1 MKDSISIRETPPSST
16 DPRTDSPSSV
26 ALFLISSPS
35 ADAISLFTA
44 FSTIF
49 DVTISSRR
57 AQSFT
62 TIPILRTFVIRTVF
76 LGLSGLI
83 LSHPLNSHTLPAV
96 QLFSLLH

>member
-1 MKDSISIRETPPSST
+1 MSNEGFHLHTRNSTFIHGSLHGLPPV
-16 DPRTDSPSSV
+16 SV

-76 LGLSGLI
+76 LG
-83 LSHPLNSHTLPAV
+83 
-96 QLFSLLH
+96 